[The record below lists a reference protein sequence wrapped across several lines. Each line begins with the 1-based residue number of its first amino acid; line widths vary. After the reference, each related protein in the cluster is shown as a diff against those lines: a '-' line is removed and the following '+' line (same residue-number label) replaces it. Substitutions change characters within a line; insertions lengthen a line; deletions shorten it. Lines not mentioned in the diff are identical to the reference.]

1 MDACQTTPRLPWNKG
16 KLIGQKPPL
25 KLRKIWGIRIRLQLA
40 GNPGDLALF
49 NLAIDSKLR
58 GCGLALFPVG
68 IAKLTACD
76 RSTPVGSRSNR
87 RRAVPGREGSPAQ
100 RPVMIRRHQLAAEVE
115 EVRDGCV
122 HANES
127 LRLPHGF
134 ESPHRPLPY
143 SGRLVGEFD
152 PIVRVPRGLVDRIGD
167 EFPPGDGVTAQP
179 VRHDLAWLTLSQQS
193 LDEALCSIRVSS
205 LLEQHVD
212 DFAVLVDGPPQVP
225 PLTSDPDED
234 LVQVESVAVAAVPAP
249 QPMRIPGPELVAPEA
264 NRLVGDQDASPGQD
278 VLDVPMT

>member
-1 MDACQTTPRLPWNKG
+1 M
-16 KLIGQKPPL
+16 
-25 KLRKIWGIRIRLQLA
+25 
-40 GNPGDLALF
+40 
-49 NLAIDSKLR
+49 
-58 GCGLALFPVG
+58 
-68 IAKLTACD
+68 
-76 RSTPVGSRSNR
+76 
-87 RRAVPGREGSPAQ
+87 
-100 RPVMIRRHQLAAEVE
+100 AAEVE

-122 HANES
+122 YANES

-143 SGRLVGEFD
+143 PGRLVGEFD

-167 EFPPGDGVTAQP
+167 EFPPGDGVPAQP

-193 LDEALCSIRVSS
+193 LDEALCSVRVSS

-225 PLTSDPDED
+225 LLTSDPDED

-249 QPMRIPGPELVAPEA
+249 QSMRVPWPELVAPEA
-264 NRLVGDQDASPGQD
+264 DRLVGDQDASPGQD
-278 VLDVPMT
+278 VLDVPMANVEAVVEPDGVLDDLWGNRCRLYEVARCSIWQLSRKAG